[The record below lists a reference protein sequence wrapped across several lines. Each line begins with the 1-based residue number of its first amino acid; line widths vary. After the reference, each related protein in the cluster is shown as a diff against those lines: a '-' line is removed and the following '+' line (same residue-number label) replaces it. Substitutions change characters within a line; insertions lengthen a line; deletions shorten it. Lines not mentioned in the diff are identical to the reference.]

1 LPVNIRRLLAL
12 GVVIGLCEVSLAQ
25 GASIA
30 FVDVTV
36 LAMDGERLLT
46 HQTIVTR
53 DGSIVAVGPAN
64 MVKVSSES
72 QTIDGRGRY
81 LTPGLVDMHA
91 HFLRPPNPGKKQ
103 DLDFQRYLQYNELIA
118 FLDIANGVTSIRNM
132 YGHPEI
138 DRLSA
143 RIRKG
148 ELPGPTVY
156 STGPIT
162 DGEPP
167 SILGVRV
174 VTTAE
179 QAKAAVRDDKRHGYV
194 GIKPYSRLTLE
205 AYRAIVQA
213 AAAESLPVMGHLPSA
228 VPLEEAIHSHQA
240 SIEHAE
246 SFSGDIQPDPA
257 EANKKTDA
265 QLFAE
270 ADMSKMAHFAV
281 QMREAGVWTCPTLVV
296 YQMDWPKNRTAAE
309 MKYMP
314 AELATVYRK
323 HYEAFV
329 FAEQSLEVNY
339 GLDVVRALHAAG
351 AGLLAGS
358 DAFKPNVVPGFA
370 LHEELDYFVQAGLTP
385 YEAIR
390 AATSDPA
397 RFLHRE
403 GEFGTIE
410 IGARADLL
418 LLSANPLDDIHN
430 LAKRIGV
437 MVRGKWFEEAYLQ
450 RRLERFNQESLSL
463 GASAA
468 SPHTNPGLDAA
479 CRLEL
484 AGKHAERRRLG
495 GEDGYVCASA
505 GLLETQPRQ

>member
-1 LPVNIRRLLAL
+1 MRVKMTWPLA
-12 GVVIGLCEVSLAQ
+12 IGLLIGVGPVSRAQ
-25 GASIA
+25 SASMA

-36 LAMDGERLLT
+36 IAMDAEELLA
-46 HQTIVTR
+46 HQTVVTR
-53 DGSIVAVGPAN
+53 DGVIVAVGPAN
-64 MVKVSSES
+64 AVSVPMGSK
-72 QTIDGRGRY
+72 TIDGRNRY

-91 HFLRPPNPGKKQ
+91 HFLRPPNPGKRQ
-103 DLDFQRYLQYNELIA
+103 DLDFERYRQYNELIA

-132 YGHPEI
+132 YGHEAI

-143 RIRKG
+143 RIQKG

-167 SILGVRV
+167 SIVGVRV
-174 VTTAE
+174 VTNAE
-179 QAKAAVRDDKRHGYV
+179 QAKAAVHDDKSHGYV

-205 AYRAIVQA
+205 AYRAIVLA

-246 SFSGDIQPDPA
+246 SLIADIQPNPA
-257 EANKKTDA
+257 EADKKTDTE
-265 QLFAE
+265 LFAQ
-270 ADMSKMAHFAV
+270 ADMSKMAHFAAE
-281 QMREAGVWTCPTLVV
+281 MRDAGVWTCPTVVV
-296 YQMDWPKNRTAAE
+296 YQMDWPKNRAAAA

-314 AELATVYRK
+314 AELASVYRK
-323 HYEAFV
+323 HYESFAFPE
-329 FAEQSLEVNY
+329 ASLEVSY
-339 GLDVVRALHAAG
+339 GLNIIRALHAAG

-385 YEAIR
+385 YEALR

-397 RFLHRE
+397 RFLGRKD
-403 GEFGTIE
+403 EFGTIRT
-410 IGARADLL
+410 GSRADLL

-437 MVRGKWFEEAYLQ
+437 MVRGRWFSETYLQ
-450 RRLERFNQESLSL
+450 QRLDHFNQESV
-463 GASAA
+463 
-468 SPHTNPGLDAA
+468 
-479 CRLEL
+479 R
-484 AGKHAERRRLG
+484 
-495 GEDGYVCASA
+495 
-505 GLLETQPRQ
+505 

>member
-1 LPVNIRRLLAL
+1 MPINTRRLLAL
-12 GVVIGLCEVSLAQ
+12 ALLVGWGEVSFAKA
-25 GASIA
+25 ASVA

-46 HQTIVTR
+46 HQTVVTR
-53 DGSIVAVGPAN
+53 GGSILTVGPAN
-64 MVKVSSES
+64 SVKVSSES
-72 QTIDGRGRY
+72 RTIDGRGRY

-118 FLDIANGVTSIRNM
+118 FLNIANGVTSIRNL

-138 DRLSA
+138 DRFSA

-148 ELPGPTVY
+148 EIPGPTVY

-167 SILGVRV
+167 SIVGVRV
-174 VTTAE
+174 VTNAE
-179 QAKAAVRDDKRHGYV
+179 QAKAAVHDDKSHGYV

-213 AAAESLPVMGHLPSA
+213 AAAENLPVMGHLPSA

-246 SFSGDIQPDPA
+246 SFSGDIQPNPA
-257 EANKKTDA
+257 EANNKTDA
-265 QLFAE
+265 ELFAQ
-270 ADMSKMAHFAV
+270 ADMAKMAQFAV
-281 QMREAGVWTCPTLVV
+281 EMREAGVWSCPTVVV
-296 YQMDWPKNRTAAE
+296 YQMDWPIGRVAAG

-314 AELATVYRK
+314 AELTRVYRK
-323 HYEAFV
+323 HYAASV

-339 GLDVVRALHAAG
+339 GLGVIRALHGAG

-390 AATSDPA
+390 AATSDAA
-397 RFLHRE
+397 RFLRRE
-403 GEFGTIE
+403 GEFGTIK

-430 LAKRIGV
+430 LGKRIGV
-437 MVRGKWFEEAYLQ
+437 MVRGKWFEEAHLQ
-450 RRLERFNQESLSL
+450 RRLERFNQEQLSRP
-463 GASAA
+463 AKQA
-468 SPHTNPGLDAA
+468 
-479 CRLEL
+479 R
-484 AGKHAERRRLG
+484 AE
-495 GEDGYVCASA
+495 
-505 GLLETQPRQ
+505 

>member
-1 LPVNIRRLLAL
+1 MPVNIRPLLAL
-12 GVVIGLCEVSLAQ
+12 ALVIGLGEVPPAQ
-25 GASIA
+25 AASMA

-36 LAMDGERLLT
+36 LAMDGGDRLLT
-46 HQTIVTR
+46 HQTVVTR
-53 DGSIVAVGPAN
+53 DGSIVELGPAN
-64 MVKVSSES
+64 RVKVPSES

-91 HFLRPPNPGKKQ
+91 HFLRPPNAGKKQ

-118 FLDIANGVTSIRNM
+118 FLNIANGVTSIRNM
-132 YGHPEI
+132 YGHAEI

-143 RIRKG
+143 RIQRG
-148 ELPGPTVY
+148 ELPGPSVY

-167 SILGVRV
+167 SIVGVRV

-179 QAKAAVRDDKRHGYV
+179 QAKAAVHDDKRHGYV

-213 AAAESLPVMGHLPSA
+213 AAAENLPLMGHLPSA

-246 SFSGDIQPDPA
+246 SFSGDIQPNPA
-257 EANKKTDA
+257 EAGNKTDA
-265 QLFAE
+265 QLFAD
-270 ADMSKMAHFAV
+270 ADMTKMAHFAV
-281 QMREAGVWTCPTLVV
+281 AMREAGVWTCPTVVV
-296 YQMDWPKNRTAAE
+296 YQMEWPKNRTALG

-314 AELATVYRK
+314 AELTSAYLG

-329 FAEQSLEVNY
+329 FAESSLEVDY
-339 GLDVVRALHAAG
+339 GLGVIRALHAAG

-397 RFLHRE
+397 RFLRRE
-403 GEFGTIE
+403 GEFGSIRT
-410 IGARADLL
+410 GARADLL
-418 LLSANPLDDIHN
+418 LLGANPLDDIHN
-430 LAKRIGV
+430 LVKRVGV

-450 RRLERFNQESLSL
+450 QQLDRFNQESLSQP
-463 GASAA
+463 ARQV
-468 SPHTNPGLDAA
+468 
-479 CRLEL
+479 RLE
-484 AGKHAERRRLG
+484 
-495 GEDGYVCASA
+495 
-505 GLLETQPRQ
+505 